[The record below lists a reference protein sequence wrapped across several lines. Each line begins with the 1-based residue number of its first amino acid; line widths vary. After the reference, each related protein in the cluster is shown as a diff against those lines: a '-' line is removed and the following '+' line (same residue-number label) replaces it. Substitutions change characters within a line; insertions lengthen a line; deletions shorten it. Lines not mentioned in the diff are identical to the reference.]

1 MGLRIDIVT
10 IFPEYFDSPLRVSL
24 IGKAVARGDI
34 EFRLHDL
41 RRWATDVHRTVDDVP
56 FGGGP
61 GMVMKP
67 DVWGDALDEIAGR
80 DGGRPGGELPARL
93 VVPTPSGVPFGQ
105 DMAARYAAEP
115 RLIFACGRYEGI
127 DGRVVDEM
135 RTRMP
140 VDEVSIGDYVLAGG
154 EVAALVMVEA
164 VGRLLPG
171 VLGNAYSAGDD
182 SFGGDAGP
190 AGSMRGLLEG
200 PVYTRP
206 RTWREREVPEVLLSG
221 NHAAIARWRR
231 DMALRRTAAYRGD
244 LVARLQDLDAHDR
257 RVLAESGYN
266 SRGSNEPERATG
278 SLGAGPAASGSNFP
292 VSEGGPSAAGFPV
305 SGQDMAH

>member
-10 IFPEYFDSPLRVSL
+10 IFPDYFASPLRVSL
-24 IGKAVARGDI
+24 IGKAAARGDI
-34 EFRLHDL
+34 EFRVHDL
-41 RRWATDVHRTVDDVP
+41 RRWTTDVHHTVDDVP

-67 DVWGDALDEIAGR
+67 DVWGNALDEIIGP
-80 DGGRPGGELPARL
+80 DPGPAARL
-93 VVPTPSGVPFGQ
+93 IVPTPSGVPFGQ
-105 DMAARYAAEP
+105 DMAARYAAQP

-135 RTRMP
+135 RTRLP

-154 EVAALVMVEA
+154 EAAALVMLEA
-164 VGRLLPG
+164 VGRLRPG
-171 VLGNAYSAGDD
+171 VLGNACSAGDD
-182 SFGGDAGP
+182 SFGGDADTAGP
-190 AGSMRGLLEG
+190 MRGLLEG

-231 DMALRRTAAYRGD
+231 DAALRRTAAHRAD
-244 LVARLQDLDAHDR
+244 LVAALRDLDRHDEQ
-257 RVLAESGYN
+257 VLAAAGYD
-266 SRGSNEPERATG
+266 RAAAREAAPE
-278 SLGAGPAASGSNFP
+278 ASGDK
-292 VSEGGPSAAGFPV
+292 SETAEPGHGFPV
-305 SGQDMAH
+305 SGEDMAH

>member
-1 MGLRIDIVT
+1 VGLRIDIVT
-10 IFPEYFDSPLRVSL
+10 IFPEYFESPLGVSL

-34 EFRLHDL
+34 EFRVHDL

-80 DGGRPGGELPARL
+80 DGAQPGREPAVRL
-93 VVPTPSGVPFGQ
+93 VVPTPSGVPFSQ

-127 DGRVVDEM
+127 DGRVVEEM

-154 EVAALVMVEA
+154 EVAALVVVEA

-206 RTWREREVPEVLLSG
+206 RAWREREVPEVLLSG

-231 DMALRRTAAYRGD
+231 DMALRRTAAYRAD
-244 LVARLQDLDAHDR
+244 LVAGLRDLDRHDR

-266 SRGSNEPERATG
+266 NQGSNESERG
-278 SLGAGPAASGSNFP
+278 SGEPGGRSGSYR
-292 VSEGGPSAAGFPV
+292 E
-305 SGQDMAH
+305 